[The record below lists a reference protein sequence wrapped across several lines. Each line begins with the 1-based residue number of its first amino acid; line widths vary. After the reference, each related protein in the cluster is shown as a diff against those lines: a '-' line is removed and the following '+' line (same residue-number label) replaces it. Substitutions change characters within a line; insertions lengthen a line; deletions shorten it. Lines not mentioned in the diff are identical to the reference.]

1 MEGFDLLKRIVETP
15 GAPGREEPIRQVIME
30 AVRPLVDEVRVDALG
45 NVIAHK
51 RGRGEMR
58 VLLAAHMD
66 EIAFMVNHIDDRG
79 FIRFV
84 PLGGF
89 DPKTLVAQRVI
100 VHGRQDLPGVLG
112 TKPVHVMTQEERKK
126 VPEIKEFFV
135 DVGLP
140 AERVRELVRVGDVI
154 TRQRELIRVGDT
166 VTAKSLDN
174 RLSVFVLLEA
184 LRELGAHEADV
195 YAVFTVQEEVGLRGS
210 RVVVR
215 QVQPH
220 VGIALD
226 ITLAND
232 IPGIPEPEQQCRL
245 GKGTAIK
252 VMDASAIAD
261 ARLIDFLVQVA
272 EEHKIPY
279 QLDVSPAGG
288 TDTAG
293 IQYLSGDGVVAGCLS
308 TPTRYVHS
316 TTEMAHTADI
326 QASIRLLA
334 RALEQIHTFQLAVS

>member
-1 MEGFDLLKRIVETP
+1 MERFALLKRIVETP
-15 GAPGREEPIRQVIME
+15 GAPGREAPIREVVLETVQ
-30 AVRPLVDEVRVDALG
+30 PLVDEVRVDALG
-45 NVIAHK
+45 NVIARK
-51 RGRGEMR
+51 RGRRDRR

-89 DPKTLVAQRVI
+89 DPKTLVAQRVL
-100 VHGRQDLPGVLG
+100 VHGRQTLLGVLG

-126 VPEIKEFFV
+126 VPELKEFFV
-135 DVGLP
+135 DLGLP

-154 TRQRELIRVGDT
+154 TRERELVRVGDT
-166 VTAKSLDN
+166 ITGKSLDN

-184 LRELGAHEADV
+184 LRELGEHEVDI

-232 IPGIPEPEQQCRL
+232 IPGIAEPEQQCRL

-261 ARLIDFLVQVA
+261 ARLIEFLIAVA
-272 EEHKIPY
+272 EVHQIPY

-293 IQYLSGDGVVAGCLS
+293 IQYLSGDGVIAGCLS

-316 TTEMAHTADI
+316 VTEMAHVADI

-334 RALEQIHTFQLAVS
+334 RTLERLHEFTP

>member
-84 PLGGF
+84 PL
-89 DPKTLVAQRVI
+89 
-100 VHGRQDLPGVLG
+100 GVLG